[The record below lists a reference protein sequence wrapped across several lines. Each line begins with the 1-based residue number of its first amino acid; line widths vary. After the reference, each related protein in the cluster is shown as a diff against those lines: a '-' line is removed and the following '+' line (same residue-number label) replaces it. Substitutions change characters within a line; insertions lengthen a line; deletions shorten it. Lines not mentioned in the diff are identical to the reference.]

1 MAMDI
6 KTGRMVYLG
15 YGKYWRSDEIVGLN
29 PIEEGRGPGRRTE
42 VYTGSRPSPMIA
54 SRSERAILQDMVT
67 APEEIFRMEEA
78 RSVIGDLLDA
88 MTELSPAR
96 AAQPRGRGRGQ
107 VPVRP
112 VRLIPRTILSRPRG
126 AADPGSAASE
136 AADRGRPRDTVV
148 RAQGSSG
155 TIVILP
161 RFKDGGRPS

>member
-15 YGKYWRSDEIVGLN
+15 YGKYWRSDEIVGLH

-42 VYTGSRPSPMIA
+42 VYTGSRAAPMIA

-88 MTELSPAR
+88 MTELSPLLR
-96 AAQPRGRGRGQ
+96 RVLSNEGGFEVEKWEERLRGLLHPAEEEEGKSQ
-107 VPVRP
+107 
-112 VRLIPRTILSRPRG
+112 SDMF
-126 AADPGSAASE
+126 A
-136 AADRGRPRDTVV
+136 
-148 RAQGSSG
+148 
-155 TIVILP
+155 
-161 RFKDGGRPS
+161 

>member
-15 YGKYWRSDEIVGLN
+15 YGKYWRSDEIVGLH

-42 VYTGSRPSPMIA
+42 VFTGSRTNPVVA

-88 MTELSPAR
+88 ISDLSPLLRRVLANEGGFDVEKWE
-96 AAQPRGRGRGQ
+96 Q
-107 VPVRP
+107 
-112 VRLIPRTILSRPRG
+112 RLRSLLTPEEEEEPKSQSDLFAP
-126 AADPGSAASE
+126 
-136 AADRGRPRDTVV
+136 
-148 RAQGSSG
+148 
-155 TIVILP
+155 
-161 RFKDGGRPS
+161 

>member
-15 YGKYWRSDEIVGLN
+15 YGKYWRSDEIVGLH

-42 VYTGSRPSPMIA
+42 VFTGSRPNPVIA

-88 MTELSPAR
+88 LTDLSPLLRRVLANEGGFEVEKWEER
-96 AAQPRGRGRGQ
+96 LRTLLQPEEEEEPKSQ
-107 VPVRP
+107 SD
-112 VRLIPRTILSRPRG
+112 LFT
-126 AADPGSAASE
+126 
-136 AADRGRPRDTVV
+136 
-148 RAQGSSG
+148 
-155 TIVILP
+155 
-161 RFKDGGRPS
+161 

>member
-42 VYTGSRPSPMIA
+42 VYTASRQAPMIA
-54 SRSERAILQDMVT
+54 SRSERGILQDMVT

-88 MTELSPAR
+88 MTDLSPLLRRVLSNEGGFEVEKWEERLQALLKPEEEEEAR
-96 AAQPRGRGRGQ
+96 PQSDLFTA
-107 VPVRP
+107 
-112 VRLIPRTILSRPRG
+112 
-126 AADPGSAASE
+126 
-136 AADRGRPRDTVV
+136 
-148 RAQGSSG
+148 
-155 TIVILP
+155 
-161 RFKDGGRPS
+161 

>member
-42 VYTGSRPSPMIA
+42 VYTGSRPGPMIA

-88 MTELSPAR
+88 LTELSPLLRRVLSNEGGFEVEKWEERLR
-96 AAQPRGRGRGQ
+96 ALLNPEEEEEGKSQSD
-107 VPVRP
+107 
-112 VRLIPRTILSRPRG
+112 LFT
-126 AADPGSAASE
+126 
-136 AADRGRPRDTVV
+136 
-148 RAQGSSG
+148 
-155 TIVILP
+155 
-161 RFKDGGRPS
+161 

>member
-42 VYTGSRPSPMIA
+42 VYAAGRAAVIVA

-88 MTELSPAR
+88 LTDLSPLLR
-96 AAQPRGRGRGQ
+96 RVLSNEGGFDVEKWEERLRTLLN
-107 VPVRP
+107 PVAEEEGKSQSD
-112 VRLIPRTILSRPRG
+112 LFT
-126 AADPGSAASE
+126 
-136 AADRGRPRDTVV
+136 
-148 RAQGSSG
+148 
-155 TIVILP
+155 
-161 RFKDGGRPS
+161 